1 MKPYRIDSDVFFVQ
15 RQQWIEREQTRLRCT
30 EKAVLE
36 RWQSSWAIRR
46 AVGWCLLGVLLTFI
60 LLAW

>member
-1 MKPYRIDSDVFFVQ
+1 MKPYRIDSDLWFVK
-15 RQQWIEREQTRLRCT
+15 RQQWIEREQARFHCT

-36 RWQSSWAIRR
+36 RWQSSRAIRR
-46 AVGWCLLGVLLTFI
+46 AVGWCLLGVLFTFI